1 MEELAAAE
9 EAKNLIE
16 TLAPISTE
24 APSIVETL
32 RHAYDQA
39 RREVAQGLSSEAA
52 INEVRNDVVLAL
64 NDIIGSIQARTLNQE
79 KIDKAKG
86 LVEAWIR
93 HLKERGQP
101 SSIV

>member
-16 TLAPISTE
+16 TLVPISTE
-24 APSIVETL
+24 APTIVETL
-32 RHAYDQA
+32 RHAYDHA
-39 RREVAQGLSSEAA
+39 RREVAQGFSSDVA

-64 NDIIGSIQARTLNQE
+64 NDVIGSIQARTLTQE
-79 KIDKAKG
+79 KIDKAKS

-93 HLKERGQP
+93 LLKERGQRL
-101 SSIV
+101 STV

>member
-9 EAKNLIE
+9 EAKTLIE

-93 HLKERGQP
+93 HLKEKGQP